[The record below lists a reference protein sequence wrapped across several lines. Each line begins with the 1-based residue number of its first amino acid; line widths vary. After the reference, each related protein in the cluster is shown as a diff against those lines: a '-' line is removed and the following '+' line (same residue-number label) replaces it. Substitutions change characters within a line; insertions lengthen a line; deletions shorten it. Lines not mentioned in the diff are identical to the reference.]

1 MLEFSPNIDD
11 PVAPPSYKKKKKFT
25 QPHTIILIYNNV
37 MMSSANILYMY
48 LLTLK
53 SF

>member
-11 PVAPPSYKKKKKFT
+11 PVAPPSYKKKIKFT
-25 QPHTIILIYNNV
+25 QRHAIILIYNND
-37 MMSSANILYMY
+37 MMSSANILY